1 MNKLIQRLQQEN
13 LRLELNFNIRFSKII
28 VIISII
34 TSITCFGSIK
44 QRVKTDSIFYYTEK
58 NKPLKAISFARKE
71 SALLLSSKNYKNYCD
86 LMIQK
91 SEIFR
96 NLNDYENAL
105 NTLYEALQIA
115 EKYNLLDKQS
125 LIYRGIGNING
136 LSFEFTKAKKYLHKA
151 LKIALKLNNN
161 DLLSKANQGLLRIH
175 YETGSD
181 SVDYYLKKIAFYT
194 SKSNNLSD
202 KYKNYSNFSKIYLD
216 KGNPIGKIYLD
227 SSYII
232 AKKIG
237 KRENIANT
245 LNDFGIY
252 YINVEKNYPKALEK
266 FFEAI
271 ALYDVSSNSN
281 NSRVLNISYANIS
294 YCYEKMGNYK
304 KALEYNNKYYELFE
318 EVLSGRLDAARQEI
332 ETKYQIKKIEDEFKE
347 KQSLIE
353 ERQTRNQRLL
363 LLFASIFI
371 LAGFIFYFY
380 YQNLLLKQKNK
391 IKDLDNDLQYKI
403 ISATLD
409 GQDQERNKISGILHD
424 HVSAILS
431 SVGLHLSA
439 FESSLTKE
447 QIEDLKKTRSLLKDA
462 HDKVRDLSHELVPPL
477 LVKLGLQYALKDLC
491 ENNSNKL
498 IYFEFHSTLPRE
510 KRFHPDFEN
519 RIYFIVSELLNNI
532 IKHSS
537 ASKAKLTIEELSDKL
552 HITIEDNG
560 KGFDTKNINKS
571 NGFGLTQIK
580 ARVNNMNGKMKIKSI
595 INKGTTIQISVDE

>member
-1 MNKLIQRLQQEN
+1 MNRQLLKDLKLS
-13 LRLELNFNIRFSKII
+13 LNFNITISKSF
-28 VIISII
+28 VIIFL
-34 TSITCFGSIK
+34 ITCINCFGFQFQK
-44 QRVKTDSIFYYTEK
+44 AKTDSIVYYSEK
-58 NKPLKAISFARKE
+58 GNPVKAIAYARKE
-71 SALLLSSKNYKNYCD
+71 SQKALQNQQYNQFCNLLIS
-86 LMIQK
+86 K
-91 SEIFR
+91 SEVFR
-96 NLNDYENAL
+96 NISDYENAL
-105 NTLYEALQIA
+105 NSLYEALPIA
-115 EKYNLLDKQS
+115 EKHKLYDKQS
-125 LIYRGIGNING
+125 LIYRGIGNVNG

-151 LKIALKLNNN
+151 LKIATKLNNN

-181 SVDYYLKKIAFYT
+181 SVDYYMKKIAFYT
-194 SKSNNLSD
+194 SKSKDLYD

-216 KGNPIGKIYLD
+216 RGNPQGKKYLD
-227 SSYII
+227 SAYLI

-237 KRENIANT
+237 NRDNIANT
-245 LNDFGIY
+245 LNDFGLY
-252 YINVEKNYPKALEK
+252 YTNVEKNNKKALAKYLEVTK
-266 FFEAI
+266 
-271 ALYDVSSNSN
+271 LYNRDSD
-281 NSRVLNISYANIS
+281 NSRVLSGTYLNLSYT
-294 YCYEKMGNYK
+294 YEKMGDYK
-304 KALEYNNKYYELFE
+304 RALEYNNKYYELFE
-318 EVLSGRLDAARQEI
+318 EVSSGRLNAARQEI
-332 ETKYQIKKIEDEFKE
+332 ETKYEIKKIEDKFKE

-498 IYFEFHSTLPRE
+498 IHFEFHSTLPRE

-537 ASKAKLTIEELSDKL
+537 ASKAKLTIEELGEKL

>member
-1 MNKLIQRLQQEN
+1 MVQQSEN
-13 LRLELNFNIRFSKII
+13 LKLTLNFNKILSNF
-28 VIISII
+28 VVSIFLI
-34 TSITCFGSIK
+34 TTIDCFGFQIQK
-44 QRVKTDSIFYYTEK
+44 AKTDSISFYVER
-58 NKPLKAISFARKE
+58 NNPLKAISFARRE
-71 SALLLSSKNYKNYCD
+71 SMNSLTQKNYKHYCD
-86 LMIQK
+86 VMIEK

-96 NLNDYENAL
+96 NINDYENAL

-115 EKYNLLDKQS
+115 EKYNLQDKQC
-125 LIYRGIGNING
+125 LIYRGIGNNNG
-136 LSFEFTKAKKYLHKA
+136 LTFEFTKAKKYLHKA
-151 LKIALKLNNN
+151 LKLATKLNNY

-175 YETGSD
+175 FETGSD
-181 SVDYYLKKIAFYT
+181 SVEFYLKKVSFYT
-194 SKSNNLSD
+194 SKSDNLND
-202 KYKNYSNFSKIYLD
+202 KFKNYSNFSKIYLD
-216 KGNPIGKIYLD
+216 KGNPEGKKYLD
-227 SSYII
+227 SAYFF

-237 KRENIANT
+237 QRDNLASVLNGFGVYYMNIAKDN
-245 LNDFGIY
+245 
-252 YINVEKNYPKALEK
+252 KKALENYYSILK
-266 FFEAI
+266 
-271 ALYDVSSNSN
+271 LYPNSE
-281 NSRVLNISYANIS
+281 NSRLISSTYLNISFA
-294 YCYEKMGNYK
+294 YERMGDYK
-304 KALEYNNKYYELFE
+304 KALEYNNKYLDLFS
-318 EVLSGRLDAARQEI
+318 EVSSGRLDAARQEI

-391 IKDLDNDLQYKI
+391 IKDLDNNLQYKI

-498 IYFEFHSTLPRE
+498 IHFEFHSTLPRE

>member
-1 MNKLIQRLQQEN
+1 MN
-13 LRLELNFNIRFSKII
+13 FSKKTLRILVFI
-28 VIISII
+28 NII
-34 TSITCFGSIK
+34 TNINCFGFQIQK
-44 QRVKTDSIFYYTEK
+44 AKTDSITYYSEK
-58 NKPLKAISFARKE
+58 GNPIKAISYVRRESQNALQNKKYRK
-71 SALLLSSKNYKNYCD
+71 YCD
-86 LMIQK
+86 LLISK

-96 NLNDYENAL
+96 NISDYENAL
-105 NTLYEALQIA
+105 NSLYEALSIA
-115 EKYNLLDKQS
+115 EKNNLEDKQS

-136 LSFEFTKAKKYLHKA
+136 LSFEYTKAKKFLHKA
-151 LKIALKLNNN
+151 LKIATKLKSN
-161 DLLSKANQGLLRIH
+161 DLLSKANQGLLRVH
-175 YETGSD
+175 FDTGSD
-181 SVDYYLKKIAFYT
+181 SVDYYMKKIAFYT
-194 SKSNNLSD
+194 SKSNDLYD

-216 KGNPIGKIYLD
+216 RGNPEGKKYLD
-227 SSYII
+227 SAYII

-237 KRENIANT
+237 NRDNIANT
-245 LNDFGIY
+245 LNDFGLY
-252 YINVEKNYPKALEK
+252 YTNVEKNNEKALAK
-266 FFEAI
+266 FLEVTKI
-271 ALYDVSSNSN
+271 YNKDSDNP
-281 NSRVLNISYANIS
+281 RVLSGTYLNLSYT
-294 YCYEKMGNYK
+294 YEKKGDYK
-304 KALEYNNKYYELFE
+304 KALDYNNKFYELFE
-318 EVLSGRLDAARQEI
+318 EVSSGRLNAARQEI
-332 ETKYQIKKIEDEFKE
+332 ETKYQIKKIEDKFKE

-498 IYFEFHSTLPRE
+498 IHFEFHSTLPRE

-532 IKHSS
+532 IKHSG
-537 ASKAKLTIEELSDKL
+537 ASQAKLTIEELGEKL

>member
-1 MNKLIQRLQQEN
+1 
-13 LRLELNFNIRFSKII
+13 
-28 VIISII
+28 
-34 TSITCFGSIK
+34 
-44 QRVKTDSIFYYTEK
+44 
-58 NKPLKAISFARKE
+58 
-71 SALLLSSKNYKNYCD
+71 
-86 LMIQK
+86 MIQK

-105 NTLYEALQIA
+105 NTLYEALPVA
-115 EKYNLLDKQS
+115 EKYNLQDKQS
-125 LIYRGIGNING
+125 LIYRGIGNVNG

-161 DLLSKANQGLLRIH
+161 DLLNKANQGLLRIH

-181 SVDYYLKKIAFYT
+181 SVEYYLKKIAFYT

-216 KGNPIGKIYLD
+216 KGNPIGKKYLD
-227 SSYII
+227 SSYTI

-271 ALYDVSSNSN
+271 ELFDVSSNSN

-318 EVLSGRLDAARQEI
+318 EILSGRLDAARQEI

-498 IYFEFHSTLPRE
+498 IHFEFHSTLPRE

-532 IKHSS
+532 IKHSG
-537 ASKAKLTIEELSDKL
+537 ASQAKLTIEELGEKL